1 MPIYPSAAQHPPRS
15 RVRKKKQLDTTK
27 PRLASLQVENMPLP
41 DILHVSSGNVHHT
54 EAVIKKCLGPLFK
67 RDRGTAHA
75 FLYNVE
81 MSEVTAERNNSEFLR
96 ALSQHTHTHTC
107 FLFLRLTSV
116 SPKYLP
122 CDLREQKVTM
132 AEKGTH
138 SFVCY

>member
-1 MPIYPSAAQHPPRS
+1 
-15 RVRKKKQLDTTK
+15 
-27 PRLASLQVENMPLP
+27 MPLP

-96 ALSQHTHTHTC
+96 ALSQHTHTHTPLFS
-107 FLFLRLTSV
+107 FLAPNFSQSEIFAV
-116 SPKYLP
+116 
-122 CDLREQKVTM
+122 
-132 AEKGTH
+132 
-138 SFVCY
+138 